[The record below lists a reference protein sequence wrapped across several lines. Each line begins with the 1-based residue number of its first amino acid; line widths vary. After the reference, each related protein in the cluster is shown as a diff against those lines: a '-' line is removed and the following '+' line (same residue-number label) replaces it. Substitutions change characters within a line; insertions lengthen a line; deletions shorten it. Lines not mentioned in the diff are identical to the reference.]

1 VNQELIK
8 FIELCLVDGVVSDV
22 ERKVIFRK
30 SKELGVPEDEC
41 EILLEGLTSQNSN
54 KSLIKPSEELLASR
68 NDNPQI
74 SLDEIVKLDSA
85 FSSRL
90 MDFLNSIRTELDE
103 ITPENFNRDF
113 SNWLGQIETELIYHT
128 EKNDSSI
135 SSLSGFYYK
144 NNEISYFGKIDGFRK
159 YEGPPTTNR
168 IVGEI
173 TGSKKIVVWN
183 PKLKIHTS
191 EPILEFCLT
200 PSHLIQTSKTEHH
213 TFFNGYSFK
222 YEFGKETPLEKL
234 NFFENNPNNPFEYF
248 LDQYCCYVIKLDL
261 YDIIRFYSLR
271 YNPDWTMTNVK
282 GMTSEQS
289 KVVSKVSIELEKL
302 ADKLIQVC
310 TESIDS
316 ISPYFYP
323 YSVQWLRGNKG
334 EMKINENFVSYIN
347 TVEMMIKTLI
357 GIISLKNEMIIS
369 ILEEDLTRFEYLKS
383 KLEDSGLLL
392 SYYES
397 KTLQKSDDLVK
408 TLTKGFNSIQ
418 GVLSDICQG
427 MDNARVSLE
436 QGMNEMNNS
445 LNMNNVLTAIQ
456 TYQMYK
462 VNLNTKSLK
471 V

>member
-1 VNQELIK
+1 
-8 FIELCLVDGVVSDV
+8 
-22 ERKVIFRK
+22 
-30 SKELGVPEDEC
+30 
-41 EILLEGLTSQNSN
+41 
-54 KSLIKPSEELLASR
+54 
-68 NDNPQI
+68 
-74 SLDEIVKLDSA
+74 
-85 FSSRL
+85 
-90 MDFLNSIRTELDE
+90 
-103 ITPENFNRDF
+103 
-113 SNWLGQIETELIYHT
+113 
-128 EKNDSSI
+128 
-135 SSLSGFYYK
+135 
-144 NNEISYFGKIDGFRK
+144 
-159 YEGPPTTNR
+159 
-168 IVGEI
+168 
-173 TGSKKIVVWN
+173 
-183 PKLKIHTS
+183 
-191 EPILEFCLT
+191 
-200 PSHLIQTSKTEHH
+200 
-213 TFFNGYSFK
+213 
-222 YEFGKETPLEKL
+222 
-234 NFFENNPNNPFEYF
+234 
-248 LDQYCCYVIKLDL
+248 
-261 YDIIRFYSLR
+261 
-271 YNPDWTMTNVK
+271 MTNVK